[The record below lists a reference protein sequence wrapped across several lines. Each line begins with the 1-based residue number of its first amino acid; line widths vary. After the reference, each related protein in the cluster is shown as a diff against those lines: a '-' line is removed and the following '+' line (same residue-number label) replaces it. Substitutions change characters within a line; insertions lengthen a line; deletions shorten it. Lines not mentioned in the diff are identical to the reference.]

1 MRSTSIRRA
10 LGALVTLL
18 LLWGG
23 AAQSCPMCEAA
34 FGETDPTSRAIS
46 WSVLFLMAV
55 PYTIL
60 GSVGGWLYLSS
71 RRAPGRRRAAVID
84 LRSAS
89 REAPVDVPQ
98 GEPS

>member
-1 MRSTSIRRA
+1 MRRTSIRHA
-10 LGALVTLL
+10 LEALVTLL

-23 AAQSCPMCEAA
+23 DAQSCPMCAAAVGESDPAA
-34 FGETDPTSRAIS
+34 FAIS
-46 WSVLFLMAV
+46 WSILFLMVV

-60 GSVGGWLYLSS
+60 GTIGGWLYLSY

-89 REAPVDVPQ
+89 YEAGADDPE